1 MDTEF
6 SPDERKILLQTARDA
21 IKYGLKYKKNFIPK
35 LSDYPEKLQKNG
47 ASFVTLE
54 ENKNLR
60 GCIGTLEAHQPLII
74 DVAVNAY
81 HAAFSDPRFLPL
93 HQNELGKISIHIS
106 ILTQPK
112 PLLFTSENDL
122 LSKIHPKI
130 GGLIFIDKGLRGTF
144 LPCVWETLPEPK
156 IFLEQLKLK
165 AGFPKDYWSD
175 TVKIFCYTCE
185 IIE

>member
-1 MDTEF
+1 MDTTF
-6 SPDERKILLQTARDA
+6 SPDERKILLQTAKDA
-21 IKYGLKYKKNFIPK
+21 INYALKYKKKFIPK
-35 LSDYPEKLQKNG
+35 LADYPEKLQKNG

-74 DVAVNAY
+74 DVAANAY
-81 HAAFSDPRFLPL
+81 YAAFSDPRFSPL
-93 HQNELGKISIHIS
+93 HQSELEKISIHIS

-112 PLLFTSENDL
+112 PLLFTSEEDL
-122 LSKIHPKI
+122 LAKIRPKI
-130 GGLIFIDKGLRGTF
+130 DGLIFVDKGLRGTF

-175 TVKIFCYTCE
+175 TVQIFYYTAE
-185 IIE
+185 IVE